1 MRGHHPVLVAHRQI
15 RDDHFVHAAKI
26 RLSLQI
32 IIMLCDNIAHERD
45 KNGYIW
51 QTGIPLMP
59 LARLLLKGI
68 VTTEAIR

>member
-1 MRGHHPVLVAHRQI
+1 
-15 RDDHFVHAAKI
+15 
-26 RLSLQI
+26 
-32 IIMLCDNIAHERD
+32 MLCDNIAHERD

-51 QTGIPLMP
+51 QTSIPQMP